1 MLKIDNLV
9 TRFGS
14 VVAIDGVSMQA
25 QESKITTVIGANG
38 AGKSTLLR
46 TISGLEHPS
55 SGSITWKG
63 QSILGKRPEDIVR
76 LGIAHVPEG
85 HAVISELS
93 VEENITMGS
102 LFRRRKFKSD
112 ITTAIDEMYVL
123 FPRLKERRKQLA
135 GTLSGGERQMLAI
148 SRALVSR
155 PQLLLLDEPSLG
167 LAPLVV
173 EQIIDSVNI
182 LCRSTGLSVLL
193 VEQNANT
200 ALGVADHGVLL
211 ALGKLWQIA
220 LQQSSKLMQNYAL
233 HIWGIDE
240 YFLSSPIFR
249 HISWSDLRTRCAR
262 SRHCLARCRHC
273 ELCPNGSGDV

>member
-1 MLKIDNLV
+1 MLEVKNLV
-9 TRFGS
+9 TSFGS
-14 VVAIDGVSMQA
+14 VIALDGVSFIA

-55 SGSITWKG
+55 SGSITWR
-63 QSILGKRPEDIVR
+63 GKSLVGMRPEDIVR
-76 LGIAHVPEG
+76 SAIAHVPEG

-93 VEENITMGS
+93 VEENMSMGS
-102 LFRRRKFKSD
+102 LFRRRKFKLD
-112 ITTAIDEMYVL
+112 VAVAQDEMYEL

-173 EQIIDSVNI
+173 EQIIDSINI
-182 LCRSTGLSVLL
+182 LCRSTGLTVLL

-211 ALGKLWQIA
+211 SLGKVIA
-220 LQQSSKLMQNYAL
+220 DRPAAELKA
-233 HIWGIDE
+233 DAT
-240 YFLSSPIFR
+240 
-249 HISWSDLRTRCAR
+249 LRAAY
-262 SRHCLARCRHC
+262 L
-273 ELCPNGSGDV
+273 GY

>member
-1 MLKIDNLV
+1 MLKVENLI

-14 VVAIDGVSMQA
+14 VVALDGVSLTA
-25 QESKITTVIGANG
+25 EESKITTVIGANG

-46 TISGLEHPS
+46 TISGLEHPAA
-55 SGSITWKG
+55 GSITWQG
-63 QSILGKRPEDIVR
+63 QSIVGLHPEDIVR
-76 LGIAHVPEG
+76 MGVAHVPEG
-85 HAVISELS
+85 HSVISELS
-93 VEENITMGS
+93 VEENIAMGS
-102 LFRRRKFKSD
+102 LFRRRKFKD
-112 ITTAIDEMYVL
+112 DVANALDEMYQL
-123 FPRLKERRKQLA
+123 FPRLQERRKQLA

-182 LCRSTGLSVLL
+182 LCRSTGLTVLL

-211 ALGKLWQIA
+211 SLGKVVADRPASELKA
-220 LQQSSKLMQNYAL
+220 DAN
-233 HIWGIDE
+233 
-240 YFLSSPIFR
+240 
-249 HISWSDLRTRCAR
+249 LRAAY
-262 SRHCLARCRHC
+262 L
-273 ELCPNGSGDV
+273 GY

>member
-1 MLKIDNLV
+1 MHLGALMLKIENLV
-9 TRFGS
+9 TSFGS
-14 VVAIDGVSMQA
+14 VVALDGVSLTA
-25 QESKITTVIGANG
+25 QDSKITTVIGANG

-55 SGSITWKG
+55 SGTITWQG
-63 QSILGKRPEDIVR
+63 ESIVGRRPEDIVR
-76 LGIAHVPEG
+76 MGIAHVPEG

-102 LFRRRKFKSD
+102 LFRRRKFKADVSAA
-112 ITTAIDEMYVL
+112 TDEMYTL

-155 PQLLLLDEPSLG
+155 PKLLLLDEPSLG

-173 EQIIDSVNI
+173 EQIIDSVNT
-182 LCRSTGLSVLL
+182 LCRTTGLTVLL

-211 ALGKLWQIA
+211 ALGKVVADRPAAELKA
-220 LQQSSKLMQNYAL
+220 DAT
-233 HIWGIDE
+233 
-240 YFLSSPIFR
+240 
-249 HISWSDLRTRCAR
+249 LRAAY
-262 SRHCLARCRHC
+262 L
-273 ELCPNGSGDV
+273 GY

>member
-1 MLKIDNLV
+1 MLEVKDLV
-9 TRFGS
+9 TSFGS
-14 VVAIDGVSMQA
+14 VIALDGISFTA
-25 QESKITTVIGANG
+25 HESKITTVIGANG

-55 SGSITWKG
+55 TGSITWR
-63 QSILGKRPEDIVR
+63 GKSLIGMRPEDIVR
-76 LGIAHVPEG
+76 AGIAHVPEG

-93 VEENITMGS
+93 VEENMSMGS

-112 ITTAIDEMYVL
+112 VAAAQDEMYEL
-123 FPRLKERRKQLA
+123 FPRLKERSKQLA

-173 EQIIDSVNI
+173 EQIIDSINI
-182 LCRSTGLSVLL
+182 LCRATGLTVLL

-211 ALGKLWQIA
+211 ALGKVVADRPAAELKA
-220 LQQSSKLMQNYAL
+220 DAKLRAAYL
-233 HIWGIDE
+233 G
-240 YFLSSPIFR
+240 Y
-249 HISWSDLRTRCAR
+249 
-262 SRHCLARCRHC
+262 
-273 ELCPNGSGDV
+273 